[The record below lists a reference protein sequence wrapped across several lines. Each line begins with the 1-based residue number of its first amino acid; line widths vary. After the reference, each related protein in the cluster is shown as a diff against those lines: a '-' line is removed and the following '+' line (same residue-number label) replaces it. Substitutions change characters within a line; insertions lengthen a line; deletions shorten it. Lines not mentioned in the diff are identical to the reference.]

1 MPLNNALRPEEN
13 YKKMPNTLLT
23 FTVED
28 SRARAAF
35 SQLQRELSALEDAS
49 RSTQRETRAANAA
62 MDALTET
69 SRRSATDVD
78 RLGTE
83 GQQSATQIDQLDTA
97 ARRTN
102 ATWQDTNSG
111 LRDAR
116 GQLIGAGQD
125 AEFFTKSLDGARERF
140 AGLDAARAAR
150 EVFAFG
156 SASVRAAAQ
165 MEELLRGLRALEG
178 SQADTSTATS
188 AGQATPHTENFA
200 RTLATLKA
208 NAEATRDARTGAFN
222 VQQVVPNFQAAIA
235 ASEAYANARIAKA
248 QEALAKETQGAEASN
263 QLQVQMFE
271 LQRQRLQAHG
281 QLETERQRF
290 LEQISQQRIDT
301 ANAVSTAEVAG
312 FKASTAAAKEYT
324 DQLQRQ
330 IDAIPRIQ
338 SPEAQYGGFTSQLRQ
353 DFADTAQ
360 QGRSLLSV
368 LREIAHLS
376 VGPLDLDT
384 RIPDPDVRQQR
395 IPDPDVRQQRIP
407 DPGVRQQQID
417 DQIAADVRDAQTL
430 ETLRQD
436 AAEQGSEF
444 IAQLRQSEVR
454 DLQKNLTEQARYYR
468 QFANSVS
475 NLLTGVVTGR
485 VQGFETVVK
494 AFIANSLRIVA
505 RASIEYQLRKHLD
518 DTLTTSKI
526 ANIRKVAAAQ
536 QAGAAGAGN
545 FALPGVGNQLG
556 GLASQFGGSLAGGG
570 LAIGA
575 ASLLFPTEIKNLT
588 GGITDAIGN
597 LLSNV
602 AAVPDKTFSPQQI
615 YLKIG
620 DTEIR
625 EITDIQDDL
634 RDEGRL

>member
-1 MPLNNALRPEEN
+1 
-13 YKKMPNTLLT
+13 MPNTLLT

-49 RSTQRETRAANAA
+49 RRTQRETRAASAA
-62 MDALTET
+62 MDALAGT

-83 GQQSATQIDQLDTA
+83 AQQSATQIDQLDTA

-125 AEFFTKSLDGARERF
+125 AEFFTQSLDGARERL
-140 AGLDAARAAR
+140 AGLGAAGAAR
-150 EVFAFG
+150 EIFSFG
-156 SASVRAAAQ
+156 TASVRAAAQ
-165 MEELLRGLRALEG
+165 MEGLLRGLRAIEG
-178 SQADTSTATS
+178 SQAHTGTATS
-188 AGQATPHTENFA
+188 AGQATTVTENFA

-222 VQQVVPNFQAAIA
+222 VQQVETPNFQAAIA

-263 QLQVQMFE
+263 QLQAQIFE
-271 LQRQRLQAHG
+271 PQRQRLQAHG

-312 FKASTAAAKEYT
+312 FEASTAAAKEYT

-338 SPEAQYGGFTSQLRQ
+338 SPEAQYGDFTSQLRQ
-353 DFADTAQ
+353 DFADTEQ

-384 RIPDPDVRQQR
+384 RIPVPDVRQQR
-395 IPDPDVRQQRIP
+395 IPDPGVRQQRIP

-430 ETLRQD
+430 NTIRQD
-436 AAEQGSEF
+436 AAEQGSQF
-444 IAQLRQSEVR
+444 IAQLRQSEAR

-556 GLASQFGGSLAGGG
+556 GLASRFGGSLAGGG
-570 LAIGA
+570 LALGA

>member
-1 MPLNNALRPEEN
+1 
-13 YKKMPNTLLT
+13 MPNTLLT

-83 GQQSATQIDQLDTA
+83 AQQSTTQIDQLDTA

-125 AEFFTKSLDGARERF
+125 AEFFTQSLDGARERL

-165 MEELLRGLRALEG
+165 MEGLLRGLRAIEG
-178 SQADTSTATS
+178 SQAHTSTATS
-188 AGQATPHTENFA
+188 AGQATTVTENFA

-208 NAEATRDARTGAFN
+208 NAEGTRDARTGAFN

-263 QLQVQMFE
+263 QLQVQIFE
-271 LQRQRLQAHG
+271 SQRQRLQAHG

-312 FKASTAAAKEYT
+312 FNASTAAAKEYT

-338 SPEAQYGGFTSQLRQ
+338 SPEAQYGDFTSQLRQ
-353 DFADTAQ
+353 DFADTEQ

-368 LREIAHLS
+368 LREIAQLS

-395 IPDPDVRQQRIP
+395 IPDPDVRQQ
-407 DPGVRQQQID
+407 QID
-417 DQIAADVRDAQTL
+417 DQIAAQARDAQTL
-430 ETLRQD
+430 NTIRQD
-436 AAEQGSEF
+436 AAEQGSQF

-556 GLASQFGGSLAGGG
+556 GLASRFGGSLAGGG

-588 GGITDAIGN
+588 TGITETLGN

-602 AAVPDKTFSPQQI
+602 AAVPDKAFGAQQI
-615 YLKIG
+615 FLRIG
-620 DTEIR
+620 DNEAR
-625 EITDIQDDL
+625 EITDLQADL
-634 RDEGRL
+634 KNEARL

>member
-1 MPLNNALRPEEN
+1 
-13 YKKMPNTLLT
+13 MPNTLLT

-49 RSTQRETRAANAA
+49 RSTQRETRAASAA

-83 GQQSATQIDQLDTA
+83 AQQSTTQIDQLDTA
-97 ARRTN
+97 ARRTS

-125 AEFFTKSLDGARERF
+125 AEFFTQSLDGARERL
-140 AGLDAARAAR
+140 AGLGAARAAR
-150 EVFAFG
+150 EIFAFG
-156 SASVRAAAQ
+156 TASVRAAGQ
-165 MEELLRGLRALEG
+165 MEGLLRGLRAIEG

-188 AGQATPHTENFA
+188 AGQATTVTENFA

-208 NAEATRDARTGAFN
+208 NAEATRDALTGAFN
-222 VQQVVPNFQAAIA
+222 VQQVETPNFEAAIA

-263 QLQVQMFE
+263 QLQVQLFE

-290 LEQISQQRIDT
+290 LEQISQQRIDAAT
-301 ANAVSTAEVAG
+301 AASNAEVAG

-338 SPEAQYGGFTSQLRQ
+338 SPEAQYGDFTSQLRQ
-353 DFADTAQ
+353 DFADTEQ

-384 RIPDPDVRQQR
+384 RIPDP
-395 IPDPDVRQQRIP
+395 
-407 DPGVRQQQID
+407 GVRQQQID

-430 ETLRQD
+430 NSIRQD
-436 AAEQGSEF
+436 AAEQGSQF

-588 GGITDAIGN
+588 TGITETLGN

-602 AAVPDKTFSPQQI
+602 AEVPDKAFGAQQI
-615 YLKIG
+615 FLRIG
-620 DTEIR
+620 DNEAR
-625 EITDIQDDL
+625 EITDLQADL
-634 RDEGRL
+634 KNEARL

>member
-1 MPLNNALRPEEN
+1 
-13 YKKMPNTLLT
+13 MPNTLLT

-49 RSTQRETRAANAA
+49 RSTQRETRAASAA
-62 MDALTET
+62 MDALTEI
-69 SRRSATDVD
+69 SHRSATDVD

-83 GQQSATQIDQLDTA
+83 AQQSATQIDQLDTA

-102 ATWQDTNSG
+102 ATWQDTNRT

-125 AEFFTKSLDGARERF
+125 TEFFTQSLDGARERL
-140 AGLDAARAAR
+140 AGLGAARAAR

-156 SASVRAAAQ
+156 TASVRAAAQ
-165 MEELLRGLRALEG
+165 MEELLRGLRAIEG
-178 SQADTSTATS
+178 SQAHTSTATS
-188 AGQATPHTENFA
+188 AGQATSHTENFA

-222 VQQVVPNFQAAIA
+222 VQQVETPNFQAAIA

-263 QLQVQMFE
+263 QLQVQIFE
-271 LQRQRLQAHG
+271 LQRQRLHVHG

-290 LEQISQQRIDT
+290 LEQISQQRIAAAT
-301 ANAVSTAEVAG
+301 AASNAEVAG

-338 SPEAQYGGFTSQLRQ
+338 SPEAQYGGFTSHLRQ
-353 DFADTAQ
+353 DFADTEQ

-384 RIPDPDVRQQR
+384 RIPVPDVRQR
-395 IPDPDVRQQRIP
+395 RIP

-417 DQIAADVRDAQTL
+417 EQIAADVRDAQTL
-430 ETLRQD
+430 NSIRQD
-436 AAEQGSEF
+436 AAEQGSQF
-444 IAQLRQSEVR
+444 IAQLRQSEAR

-475 NLLTGVVTGR
+475 TLLTGVVTGR

-505 RASIEYQLRKHLD
+505 RASIEYQLRKGLD

-588 GGITDAIGN
+588 GGIAETIGN

-602 AAVPDKTFSPQQI
+602 AEVPDKAFGAQQI
-615 YLKIG
+615 FLRIG
-620 DTEIR
+620 DNEAR
-625 EITDIQDDL
+625 EITDLQADL
-634 RDEGRL
+634 KNEARL

>member
-1 MPLNNALRPEEN
+1 
-13 YKKMPNTLLT
+13 MPNTLLT

-49 RSTQRETRAANAA
+49 RSTQRETRAASAA
-62 MDALTET
+62 MDALTGT

-83 GQQSATQIDQLDTA
+83 AQQSATQIDQLDTA

-125 AEFFTKSLDGARERF
+125 AEFFTQSLDGARERL

-165 MEELLRGLRALEG
+165 MEGLLRGLRAIEG
-178 SQADTSTATS
+178 SQAHTGTATS
-188 AGQATPHTENFA
+188 AGQATTHTENFA

-208 NAEATRDARTGAFN
+208 NAEGTRDARTGAFN

-235 ASEAYANARIAKA
+235 ASGAYANARIAKA

-263 QLQVQMFE
+263 QLQVQIFE
-271 LQRQRLQAHG
+271 SQRQRLHVHG

-290 LEQISQQRIDT
+290 LEQISQQRMDT

-312 FKASTAAAKEYT
+312 FNASTAAAKEYT

-338 SPEAQYGGFTSQLRQ
+338 SPEAQYGDFTSQLRQ
-353 DFADTAQ
+353 DFADTEQ
-360 QGRSLLSV
+360 QGRSFLSV

-384 RIPDPDVRQQR
+384 RIPV
-395 IPDPDVRQQRIP
+395 PDVRQQRIP

-417 DQIAADVRDAQTL
+417 DQIAAQARDAQTL
-430 ETLRQD
+430 NTLRQD
-436 AAEQGSEF
+436 AAEQGSQF
-444 IAQLRQSEVR
+444 IAQLRQSEAR

-588 GGITDAIGN
+588 GGIAETIGN

-602 AAVPDKTFSPQQI
+602 AEVPDKAFGAQQI
-615 YLKIG
+615 FLRIG
-620 DTEIR
+620 DNEAR
-625 EITDIQDDL
+625 EITDLQADL
-634 RDEGRL
+634 KNEGRL